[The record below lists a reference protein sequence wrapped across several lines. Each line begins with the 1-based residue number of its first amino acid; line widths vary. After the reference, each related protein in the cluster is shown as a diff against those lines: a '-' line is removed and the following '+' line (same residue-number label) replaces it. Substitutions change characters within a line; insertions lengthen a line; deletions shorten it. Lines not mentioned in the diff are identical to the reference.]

1 MMSKEYQEFIS
12 FIEED
17 MIKMWIKVKL
27 TYIISVYNINLIMS
41 KDSTVTIE
49 RIMNDL
55 QKNPFVKEVFMSLEQ
70 IIIVPK

>member
-1 MMSKEYQEFIS
+1 MSKEYQEFIS

>member
-1 MMSKEYQEFIS
+1 MSKEYQEFIK